1 LPDRFDIRRILAVA
15 VIDGRGGCF
24 MEASATIIPI
34 ASGKGGVGKTFVTA
48 NLAMA
53 LAELGHS
60 TVAVDLD
67 LGGSNLNSF
76 MGLPNRF
83 PGIGDYL
90 NTPKGELTSLLVP
103 THLPQL
109 KLLPGDGKTPFMA
122 NIPYARKIKLL
133 SAIQKLPADYI
144 LLDLGAGSSYNTL
157 DFFGIAEKGMIVTSP
172 SAPAILNMMVFL
184 KNYLLRSIEKKF
196 PHNNGVKTL
205 IQGLSCRP
213 MSEQMASI
221 ETLRREI
228 MAEDPTAEKVIAEIC
243 GGCRPRVI
251 FNFGEHPDQLQVAD
265 QISKNLTSILSIEA
279 DYFGFVFYDEA
290 VRLSV
295 FNPAKRVVQ
304 SRECPAVRSVYQIAK
319 RIEKFWDRK
328 VQDSA
333 RRLKM
338 QILEHYEAGG

>member
-1 LPDRFDIRRILAVA
+1 
-15 VIDGRGGCF
+15 
-24 MEASATIIPI
+24 METSATIIPV

-53 LAELGHS
+53 LAELGHR

-76 MGLPNRF
+76 LGLPNRF

-90 NTPKGELTSLLVP
+90 NMPKGELASLLVP

-122 NIPYARKIKLL
+122 NIPHARKMKLL
-133 SAIQKLPADYI
+133 NAIQKLPADYI

-172 SAPAILNMMVFL
+172 SPPAILNMLVFL

-196 PHNNGVKTL
+196 PQNNGVKAL
-205 IQGLSCRP
+205 IQGLSARP
-213 MSEQMASI
+213 MLEQMASI
-221 ETLRREI
+221 EALRKEVAAQEPDAGKI
-228 MAEDPTAEKVIAEIC
+228 IADIC
-243 GGCRPRVI
+243 RGCRPRVV

-265 QISKNLTSILSIEA
+265 QISKSLSSILSIEA
-279 DYFGFVFYDEA
+279 DYFGFVFFDDA

-295 FNPAKRVVQ
+295 FNPATMLAR
-304 SRECPAVRSVYQIAK
+304 SRDCPAVQSIHQIAK

-328 VQDSA
+328 IQDSA
-333 RRLKM
+333 RRLRRQM
-338 QILEHYEAGG
+338 LERYPPGE